1 MGLYLNGKMV
11 SPALFNGSSTGVFSV
26 NGEKGYVTITP
37 ESIGALTQSN
47 LQEATNAALAQ
58 AKTSGDFNGEKGDS
72 GSPGEDGYSPTIS
85 IEETTDGVSL
95 SIEDKNGT
103 SSVFIKNGSDGSPGQ
118 DGETPEIEVGT
129 VTSLNAGQKATA
141 SISKG
146 ADVLLLNLGIPKGA
160 DGTNG
165 TTPVKGVDYFTS
177 DDKTELLAGYATETF
192 VRTQLQSAAEVLS
205 DYATKTFVTTQI
217 QSAIDSTWEAS
228 Y

>member
-11 SPALFNGSSTGVFSV
+11 SSALFNGSSTGVFSV
-26 NGEKGYVTITP
+26 NGEKGYVVITAD
-37 ESIGALTQSN
+37 SIGALTESD
-47 LQEATNAALAQ
+47 LQAATDAALKQ
-58 AKTSGDFNGEKGDS
+58 AKESGEFDGAKGDA
-72 GSPGEDGYSPTIS
+72 GDPGEDGYSPTITT
-85 IEETTDGVSL
+85 EQTTDGVAL
-95 SIEDKNGT
+95 SIEDKSGT
-103 SSVFIKNGSDGSPGQ
+103 STVLIKNGLNGSPGQ
-118 DGETPEIEVGT
+118 DGKTPEIEVGT

-165 TTPVKGVDYFTS
+165 VTPVKGVDYFTES
-177 DDKTELLAGYATETF
+177 DKAEILSGYATETF
-192 VRTQLQSAAEVLS
+192 VKTQIQSAAEALS